1 MQLRLLFL
9 QNLNFFFC
17 IGVQFSSVAHPCPT
31 PCDPMNHSTPGLSVH
46 HQLLEFTQTH
56 VHWVGDAIHRLI
68 LCRPL
73 LLLPSIFPD
82 ISVLSDESALCI
94 RWQKHWN
101 FCCFNIS
108 PSNEHPGLI
117 FRMDWLDLCAVQGT
131 LKSLL
136 QHHRSKASILQC
148 SAFFIVQL

>member
-1 MQLRLLFL
+1 MQLRLLSL

-73 LLLPSIFPD
+73 LPLPSIFPD

-117 FRMDWLDLCAVQGT
+117 
-131 LKSLL
+131 SLGWTGWISL
-136 QHHRSKASILQC
+136 RSKGFSGVLSNTTVQKYQ
-148 SAFFIVQL
+148 FFGAQLSL

>member
-1 MQLRLLFL
+1 MQLRLLSL

-117 FRMDWLDLCAVQGT
+117 
-131 LKSLL
+131 SLGWTGWISL
-136 QHHRSKASILQC
+136 RSKGFSGVLSNTTVQKYQ
-148 SAFFIVQL
+148 FFGAQLSL

>member
-1 MQLRLLFL
+1 MHLIL
-9 QNLNFFFC
+9 
-17 IGVQFSSVAHPCPT
+17 GFSSVQSLSCVLLFATPWVVAHQV
-31 PCDPMNHSTPGLSVH
+31 SLSITNS
-46 HQLLEFTQTH
+46 QNLLKLTSI
-56 VHWVGDAIHRLI
+56 DSMMSSSRLI

-108 PSNEHPGLI
+108 PSSEHPGLI
-117 FRMDWLDLCAVQGT
+117 SLGWTGWISLWSKGFSGVLSNTTVQKYQFFGAQ
-131 LKSLL
+131 LSL
-136 QHHRSKASILQC
+136 
-148 SAFFIVQL
+148 